1 MKERVKTN
9 NQYLSGFVTEKYRAK
24 LMAGFQAAKKYTKS
38 KIESAIRSDI
48 GGDRQI
54 VDTYETN
61 YYDIQFKHI
70 LLPVYVSTYQ
80 YKDKRYHFYVNGSN
94 GKLIGNR
101 LIVR

>member
-1 MKERVKTN
+1 MKELVKTN
-9 NQYLSGFVTEKYRAK
+9 DHYLIGFVAEKYRAK

-80 YKDKRYHFYVNGSN
+80 CKDKRYHFYVNGRN
-94 GKLIGNR
+94 GK
-101 LIVR
+101 